1 MPVQNGS
8 LLQLFTILSFDGS
21 LWMLLANQLTLCHL
35 NIKIM
40 INKRRNQQLE
50 SYIKDM
56 NVLCLHSGI
65 MGCLVEFSL
74 SRDFISPFRP
84 LTFLEEFLISV
95 LLDVLMPTTMW
106 TVYLFI
112 FLILSLSLH

>member
-8 LLQLFTILSFDGS
+8 LLQLFTILCFDGS
-21 LWMLLANQLTLCHL
+21 LWLLLANQLTLCHL

-40 INKRRNQQLE
+40 INRRNQQLE

-65 MGCLVEFSL
+65 MGCLVEFSP
-74 SRDFISPFRP
+74 SRDFISPFQP
-84 LTFLEEFLISV
+84 LTLEEFLISV

-106 TVYLFI
+106 TVYF
-112 FLILSLSLH
+112 FF

>member
-1 MPVQNGS
+1 
-8 LLQLFTILSFDGS
+8 
-21 LWMLLANQLTLCHL
+21 MLLANQLTLCHL

-84 LTFLEEFLISV
+84 LTFLEFLISV

-112 FLILSLSLH
+112 FFNFELVSALNEHSSY